1 MAHQYALDAARLL
14 ERCRNGLEEVLGEA
28 SVVRDDQDEDDER
41 GLRRRPRLPTHSSL
55 LRGSPLLSLS
65 KALEE
70 TDSLLL
76 EMFLTLLEQERE
88 ACLSSKRIQQLCAL
102 SSTATLASTADL
114 LVSILQIKKKEEATS
129 NDPDAAWQSS
139 QNGNSSSGNSKHCFY
154 PERSASDSLLFRL
167 IVALQL
173 CLIRI
178 DDAHYVVTGR
188 RPSRQRQGRGG
199 SAGAARAGA
208 GICSPR
214 AAMVAAGAAACS
226 LGLFA
231 GSLRD
236 PRPSGRWLPRGP
248 FLFLRL
254 SAGAGA
260 PAPGESSPLALGAA
274 RVGLAYVAFSVAR
287 GLWNDVWMRHQLK
300 KSTEAVSEW
309 NRQWRM
315 VQSTT
320 SSWSDLP
327 NAAELSPAALLQA
340 KQTQKLIEYAL
351 RQPPKVRYALYVLAH
366 HATLCSN
373 TCFSAHYSL
382 SPQSFLW
389 QSQGELRFLL
399 LKRAMDVLYASV
411 GAAMDVTKKG
421 AVAAQQAAAGAAS
434 EHPDWQLTL
443 AAAAA
448 SSFYSLIGASR
459 KAAEVTSS
467 SVSARA
473 LIQNAWGMVSL
484 PAVKA
489 LSLRAS
495 RLLKG
500 AAVAE
505 RIEICGVPCFVLSA
519 DPAPELA
526 AATAR
531 GVAHRGERRG
541 SLAALSTI
549 DEQSEHHEEPR
560 RRRRTSVSKPF
571 AAPDRASGYRQ
582 RDVIVHLTGGGFFA
596 HIIASDLPYLLDW
609 SASTGAVVIC
619 PEYGLLPDHC
629 FPDALL
635 QVEDVYRSL
644 VGGDAA
650 SLLGFDANRVIV
662 TGESAGGN
670 LAAALCVKLGL
681 EDGAGDPRTATR
693 VGSAANPNGASC
705 RVLNGSGSLR
715 HIERGREGN
724 GGGPCRLPDALMLS
738 CPVLNLSLELSH
750 SRVVGTADPVL
761 PSGLLSAIS
770 DAYVPAR
777 LKVSK
782 RDPLASPFFATDAAL
797 SKFPPTLLIASSCD
811 PLLDDSVAFN
821 QRLRR
826 LGIESDLRAAENLP
840 HAFLGLGTA
849 GFPEAGE
856 VQGACQA
863 WLGHQLSRRRDAPPA
878 PGGGAS
884 AEAEPLNRYP

>member
-14 ERCRNGLEEVLGEA
+14 ERCRSGLDDVLREA
-28 SVVRDDQDEDDER
+28 SVVVRDDVDDDDHEPSPPQL
-41 GLRRRPRLPTHSSL
+41 GKGRRRPRFPTSSSF
-55 LRGSPLLSLS
+55 RSSPLLSLS

-70 TDSLLL
+70 TDRLLL
-76 EMFLTLLEQERE
+76 DLLLNLLEQERE
-88 ACLSSKRIQQLCAL
+88 ACLSSKRIQQLCAF
-102 SSTATLASTADL
+102 SSTATLAAAVDL
-114 LVSILQIKKKEEATS
+114 LVSILQLKKKEEGEDEDKDEGAS
-129 NDPDAAWQSS
+129 INQHVARRLVQMNGCSS
-139 QNGNSSSGNSKHCFY
+139 SKHCFY

-173 CLIRI
+173 CLVRI
-178 DDAHYVVTGR
+178 DDAHWVVTGR
-188 RPSRQRQGRGG
+188 RPIRQSEGRGS
-199 SAGAARAGA
+199 SAATTTDHALSSQRVAMISVGAT
-208 GICSPR
+208 
-214 AAMVAAGAAACS
+214 VCS

-231 GSLRD
+231 GSLCN
-236 PRPSGRWLPRGP
+236 PRPMDQWHGPSSFRHSVGVDAISG
-248 FLFLRL
+248 
-254 SAGAGA
+254 
-260 PAPGESSPLALGAA
+260 EHPLILGAA
-274 RVGLAYVAFSVAR
+274 RVGLAYVAFNVAR
-287 GLWNDVWMRHQLK
+287 GLWNSVWMRHQVN
-300 KSTEAVSEW
+300 KSTESVSDW
-309 NRQWRM
+309 NRQWRV

-351 RQPPKVRYALYVLAH
+351 REPPKVRVFSQRISSFLLVSRTSAPCL
-366 HATLCSN
+366 TFPLCLCKS
-373 TCFSAHYSL
+373 S
-382 SPQSFLW
+382 LW

-399 LKRAMDVLYASV
+399 LKRAMDVFYASV
-411 GAAMDVTKKG
+411 GTAMDVTKKS
-421 AVAAQQAAAGAAS
+421 VVEAS
-434 EHPDWQLTL
+434 DGGSGRAIRSRSEPDWQLTL

-448 SSFYSLIGASR
+448 SSFYSLIGATR

-467 SVSARA
+467 SLSARA

-484 PAVKA
+484 PAIKT

-526 AATAR
+526 ATVSLVNRRAR
-531 GVAHRGERRG
+531 RN
-541 SLAALSTI
+541 SIAALSTI
-549 DEQSEHHEEPR
+549 DEQSEHEEPQRKR
-560 RRRRTSVSKPF
+560 RMSVSKPF
-571 AAPDRASGYRQ
+571 AAHSGDQASGYRQ

-629 FPDALL
+629 FPDALN

-644 VGGDAA
+644 VDGNVA
-650 SLLGFDANRVIV
+650 SLLGFEVNRIIV

-681 EDGAGDPRTATR
+681 EDSSSR
-693 VGSAANPNGASC
+693 
-705 RVLNGSGSLR
+705 
-715 HIERGREGN
+715 N
-724 GGGPCRLPDALMLS
+724 GGSSAPKPPISQVSCGGENGGFHSSHHPSHISYKGACRFPDALMLS

-777 LKVSK
+777 LKVGK
-782 RDPLASPFFATDAAL
+782 KDPLASPFFATDAML
-797 SKFPPTLLIASSCD
+797 SKFPPTLLIASSND

-821 QRLRR
+821 QRLRS
-826 LGIESDLRAAENLP
+826 LGIESELRAAENLP

-849 GFPEAGE
+849 GFPEAE
-856 VQGACQA
+856 EAQLACQV
-863 WLGHQLSRRRDAPPA
+863 WLGYQLSRQRDST
-878 PGGGAS
+878 AS
-884 AEAEPLNRYP
+884 H